1 MAWCA
6 ALAKLHDTK
15 LMPGVLI
22 GLGLSVWSFY
32 MLDRLIDH
40 YALDAH
46 AAERRQAF
54 SKSPQWMLLISIV
67 LAWLAVAW
75 LALWQIPMGLMWE
88 CVGLG
93 LLLLLYLAVIHSGG
107 KHWMSATLVPTAS
120 VLVLLATDHW
130 PLSPGFQMLSLG
142 LTLLLLTF
150 NFFGHLRQQ
159 MSSKM
164 VKDVMGGMLFALG
177 CTAWTR
183 FTQDGADAMAATL
196 EFWLLGCL
204 FVVNLTGLSSP
215 QIQGRWLA
223 LGLGSVGGVWVLV
236 LMQEMPAD
244 LGYVAQ
250 SCALGFVLMLLL
262 LSKRRSFTPDSYR
275 VCIDLAVL
283 VPVFHL
289 WLRA

>member
-1 MAWCA
+1 
-6 ALAKLHDTK
+6 
-15 LMPGVLI
+15 MPGVLI

-46 AAERRQAF
+46 AVERRQAF
-54 SKSPQWMLLISIV
+54 SKSPQWTLLISIV

-107 KHWMSATLVPTAS
+107 KHWMSTIWVPVVS

-142 LTLLLLTF
+142 LTLMLLVF

-159 MSSKM
+159 MSSTM

-177 CTAWTR
+177 CTAWNR
-183 FTQDGADAMAATL
+183 FTQDGADSMASIL
-196 EFWLLGCL
+196 ELWLLSCL

-223 LGLGSVGGVWVLV
+223 LGLGSVGGVWALV
-236 LMQEMPAD
+236 MVQEMPAD
-244 LGYVAQ
+244 LGYVAE

-262 LSKRRSFTPDSYR
+262 LSKRRCFTPDSYR

-283 VPVFHL
+283 VPVFYL
-289 WLRA
+289 WFRA